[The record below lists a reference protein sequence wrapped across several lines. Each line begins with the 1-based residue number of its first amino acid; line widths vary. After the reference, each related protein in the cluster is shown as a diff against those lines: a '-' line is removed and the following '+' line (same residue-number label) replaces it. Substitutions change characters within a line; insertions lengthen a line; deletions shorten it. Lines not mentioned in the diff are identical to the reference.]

1 MSKNSDADSRVTST
15 NLAQRTDKL
24 LFHQIR
30 QKGSKD
36 IFADYIILLRTIPTK
51 GLPPTDKEEHKR
63 KLEETC
69 RKVIYSLE
77 QAGLQAEVRRGSD
90 KLIFI
95 FVLCDLHR
103 LKREVETSRYIF
115 KINNLTFFILANL
128 SLYQ

>member
-1 MSKNSDADSRVTST
+1 MSKNSDADST
-15 NLAQRTDKL
+15 NLNLVQETGKL

-36 IFADYIILLRTIPTK
+36 IFADYIILLRTTPIK
-51 GLPPTDKEEHKR
+51 NLSRADVEEHKK

-69 RKVIYSLE
+69 RNVLYRLE

-103 LKREVETSRYIF
+103 LKREVETSRYIL
-115 KINNLTFFILANL
+115 KINSLPFFILANL